1 MSQKLAEELLE
12 VAKWWNHHRR
22 ECTDVQKQ
30 LEFLINANDHLMWIL
45 GRVVQDLMTVEAG
58 RKLQFDVNSLM
69 LPMGIKFNGDFRA
82 QA

>member
-12 VAKWWNHHRR
+12 VATWWNHHRR

-30 LEFLINANDHLMWIL
+30 LDFLINANDHLMWIL

-58 RKLQFDVNSLM
+58 RRLSTDMNSLM
-69 LPMGIKFNGDFRA
+69 LPMGIKLHDGVRA
-82 QA
+82 GH